1 MAHNY
6 DYSIYE
12 DQCIPNLSQI
22 SSSVPLFTD
31 PAVYHLTSY
40 GVSPNFTN
48 NGKSYRVV
56 SINSIKKITAKKM
69 CLIVEICVCVSKR
82 MAMCKIDSMESR
94 HKVFTY
100 SIQ

>member
-6 DYSIYE
+6 DYSLYE

-22 SSSVPLFTD
+22 SSSAVPLFTD

-48 NGKSYRVV
+48 NGKSFRVV
-56 SINSIKKITAKKM
+56 SNNSIKEM
-69 CLIVEICVCVSKR
+69 
-82 MAMCKIDSMESR
+82 
-94 HKVFTY
+94 KVKNLLNC
-100 SIQ
+100 